1 MKKTLGGKTKPK
13 AASARK
19 LRLIERRKHPRFLL
33 SGEQFKEAKSRRIFS
48 VYDLSMTGF
57 SIKIDEQY
65 WDASEVVQGV
75 LNLHPESIEVS
86 GRLLGYYNDRAA
98 LRFEIMSTYARTSLA
113 RSLSAP
119 RLGKSLQPVKEKLN
133 IADHWYHGVCN
144 TDVLVR
150 LVPVEAAPDIGTDI
164 DRVDVFFS
172 NYYCGWNKELGKL
185 SSGICQSVGSGEKL
199 SELLASQEPV
209 TLEGLELAYDSK
221 LDGQKVDFARAIL
234 DAAQIEPVLKRT
246 ILEKF
251 NPN

>member
-1 MKKTLGGKTKPK
+1 MKKTQSSKGAGKT
-13 AASARK
+13 ASARK

-33 SGEQFKEAKSRRIFS
+33 SGEQFKESKSRRIFS

-57 SIKIDEQY
+57 SIKIEEPY
-65 WDASEVVQGV
+65 WEGNEIVQGV

-86 GRLLGYYNDRAA
+86 GRLIGYYGDRAA

-119 RLGKSLQPVKEKLN
+119 RLGKSLQLVKEKLT

-150 LVPVEAAPDIGTDI
+150 LTPSDIGADV

-172 NYYCGWNKELGKL
+172 NYYCGWNKDLGKL
-185 SSGICQSVGSGEKL
+185 STGICQSVGRGEKL
-199 SELLASQEPV
+199 GELLSSQEPV
-209 TLEGLELAYDSK
+209 TLEALVLAHDSK
-221 LDGQKVDFARAIL
+221 LDAQKVDFAKAIL
-234 DAAQIEPVLKRT
+234 DAAQMDLVVKKA

-251 NPN
+251 KSN